1 MDVPA
6 LFVII
11 LLATGFLVVW
21 ISPGMLSWIAAVA
34 LARKEA
40 LRTQRVAKA
49 WFLARFGED

>member
-1 MDVPA
+1 MNVPI
-6 LFVII
+6 LFVI
-11 LLATGFLVVW
+11 LLAAGFLVAW